1 MSESVGKPEEADD
14 AEEMRKFVEE
24 LLAERKKSALLP
36 SSENPFFKDHEVYDG
51 PTPADLSE
59 RHDEYLYGDDKK
71 S

>member
-1 MSESVGKPEEADD
+1 MSESVGNPEKVFD

-36 SSENPFFKDHEVYDG
+36 PGENPFFKDHEVYHG
-51 PTPADLSE
+51 STPADLSE
-59 RHDEYLYGDDKK
+59 RHDDYLYGDDKK